1 MVFPSQE
8 RQNLYEQRI
17 AELSRLLRLAETD
30 QEKQKI
36 RAQINYWRQ
45 YA

>member
-1 MVFPSQE
+1 MKFPSQE
-8 RQNLYEQRI
+8 RQHLSQQRI

-30 QEKQKI
+30 QEKKKL
-36 RAQINYWRQ
+36 RSQINYWRQ